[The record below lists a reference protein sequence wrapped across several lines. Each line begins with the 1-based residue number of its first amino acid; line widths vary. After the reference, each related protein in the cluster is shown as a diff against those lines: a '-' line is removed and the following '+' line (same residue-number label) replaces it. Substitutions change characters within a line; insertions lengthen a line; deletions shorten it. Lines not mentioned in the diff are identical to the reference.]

1 MLRAGRIADDYAS
14 VGHRGAGEH
23 TKMSTAAPGI
33 GFNQDYFSTLLEDSR
48 IKLYQGDFVGME
60 PASA

>member
-1 MLRAGRIADDYAS
+1 
-14 VGHRGAGEH
+14 
-23 TKMSTAAPGI
+23 MSTAAPGI